1 MLLSVVAL
9 VLLPCLMWA
18 AMEFAYYR
26 DLRYLRRC
34 VHVKTVR
41 LITYWPGME
50 EWRLA
55 TERLANEQPLAVP
68 EILPEN
74 AQWQEPDI
82 LPEAI
87 TMETEPEEPLN
98 VVNITAALESGHA
111 RDEAELEPLDR
122 GGQTHLLRKG
132 RRVFP
137 QRIQCGFRHFDCHSH
152 PRHHL
157 G

>member
-18 AMEFAYYR
+18 AMELAYYR
-26 DLRYLRRC
+26 ELRYLRQS

-55 TERLANEQPLAVP
+55 AERLANEQPIAAP

-74 AQWQEPDI
+74 AQWQEPDL

-98 VVNITAALESGHA
+98 VVNITAALESSHA
-111 RDEAELEPLDR
+111 RDDAESGAIIAKAP
-122 GGQTHLLRKG
+122 QP
-132 RRVFP
+132 RRRAT
-137 QRIQCGFRHFDCHSH
+137 RIRRIAS
-152 PRHHL
+152 
-157 G
+157 